1 MAFYVDKQLYFDFY
15 LNGYSIPVTLAD
27 INSLAIVNNRF
38 DLLPALRLDIND
50 TKAIF
55 SKGALSD
62 GAIISIAVGNDEE
75 SALKNMMEFM
85 YVSSPSESI
94 KRSSDRYLIYGLYIH
109 KFHLTYTIMLSFKRK
124 VKSNN
129 CHETDVIFTI
139 AIILLQK

>member
-55 SKGALSD
+55 SKGALFP
-62 GAIISIAVGNDEE
+62 
-75 SALKNMMEFM
+75 K
-85 YVSSPSESI
+85 
-94 KRSSDRYLIYGLYIH
+94 
-109 KFHLTYTIMLSFKRK
+109 
-124 VKSNN
+124 
-129 CHETDVIFTI
+129 
-139 AIILLQK
+139 